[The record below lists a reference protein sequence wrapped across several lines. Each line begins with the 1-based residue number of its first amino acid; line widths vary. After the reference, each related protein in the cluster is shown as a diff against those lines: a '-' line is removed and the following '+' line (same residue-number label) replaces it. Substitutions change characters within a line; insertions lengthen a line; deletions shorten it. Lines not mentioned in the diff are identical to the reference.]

1 MIVVMGP
8 LDRRRPPLMQRLL
21 SLRNSSM
28 VALIGTG
35 IAVAWGVS
43 WVGGGA
49 NIVPPHAFYLPIIL
63 AGVRFGV
70 RGAAGT
76 ASIAAVVAGPLLPA
90 VVDEGRTQAN
100 LDWVVRGLFFLALG
114 VCVAALLRVAVQQ
127 EAAAMARRVREREL
141 ERALGADELRLH
153 YQPIVRLDGHIEGVE
168 ALVRWDHPE
177 RGLLTPDQFIGLAE
191 ESGLIVPIGRWVLE
205 RSCAQYAEWQRAGVL
220 DLDDD
225 FGLSVNVSARQ
236 LEDPDFAEVVRS
248 TVDRFGLPPSRLT
261 LEVTET
267 ALIDDLDDSVRQLER
282 VKETGVHVAVDDFG
296 VGFGSLTYIHRFPAD
311 VLKIDRSFTCALPG
325 SSDVV
330 GGIMLLA
337 RTLGMSVIAEG
348 VETLAQADALGAVG
362 VERAQ
367 GWLFGRA
374 APPHV
379 VANHIVAQRQADP
392 TTGPRPPREPSA
404 LAPHADPTP

>member
-1 MIVVMGP
+1 
-8 LDRRRPPLMQRLL
+8 
-21 SLRNSSM
+21 M
-28 VALIGTG
+28 VALIGAG
-35 IAVAWGVS
+35 IAVAWGAS
-43 WVGGGA
+43 YVGGGA

-76 ASIAAVVAGPLLPA
+76 ALIAAVVAGPLLPA
-90 VVDEGRTQAN
+90 VVDEGRSQAN
-100 LDWVVRGLFFLALG
+100 LDWIVRGLFFVALG

-141 ERALGADELRLH
+141 ERAIGADELRLH

-168 ALVRWDHPE
+168 ALVRWDHPA

-205 RSCAQYAEWQRAGVL
+205 HSCAQYAEWQRAGVLDL

-236 LEDPDFAEVVRS
+236 LEDPDFADVVRS

-296 VGFGSLTYIHRFPAD
+296 VGFGSLTYIHRFPVD
-311 VLKIDRSFTCALPG
+311 VLKIDRSFTSALPG

-348 VETLAQADALGAVG
+348 VETHAQADALGAVG
-362 VERAQ
+362 VDLAQ
-367 GWLFGRA
+367 GWLYGRA
-374 APPHV
+374 VPPHV
-379 VANHIVAQRQADP
+379 VANHIVAQRQVDP
-392 TTGPRPPREPSA
+392 TTGPQPTREPS
-404 LAPHADPTP
+404 PHAPCTDPTA